1 MRREDILLVLFRH
14 NATIMAKELLPK
26 IAFINNAKTY
36 KLLANEKRLE
46 ILNNIKYEE
55 RRVEELIKI
64 LGVSKANVSQHLALL
79 RHAGIVTARRE
90 GLTVYYKIVDPEIIK
105 PCVILYNLWVSGARA
120 KSILPSRKQ
129 KAKLSAYA

>member
-1 MRREDILLVLFRH
+1 MPQV
-14 NATIMAKELLPK
+14 LPK
-26 IAFINNAKTY
+26 IAFINNARIY

-55 RRVEELIKI
+55 RRVEELVKI

-90 GLTVYYKIVDPEIIK
+90 GQSVYYKIIDPEIIR
-105 PCVILYNLWVSGARA
+105 PCVILYNLWVSGTRA
-120 KSILPSRKQ
+120 KGALPPRKQ
-129 KAKLSAYA
+129 NTKVFA

>member
-1 MRREDILLVLFRH
+1 
-14 NATIMAKELLPK
+14 MAKEILPK

-55 RRVEELIKI
+55 RRVEELVKI

-79 RHAGIVTARRE
+79 RHAGIVTARRA
-90 GLTVYYKIVDPEIIK
+90 GLNVYYKIVDPEIIK
-105 PCVILYNLWVSGARA
+105 PCVILYNLWVSGTRA
-120 KSILPSRKQ
+120 KGSRLSPRAHAPSFALSRK
-129 KAKLSAYA
+129 

>member
-1 MRREDILLVLFRH
+1 
-14 NATIMAKELLPK
+14 MAKDILPK

-55 RRVEELIKI
+55 RRVEELVKI

-79 RHAGIVTARRE
+79 RHAGIVTARRS
-90 GLTVYYKIVDPEIIK
+90 GLNVYYKIVDPEIIK
-105 PCVILYNLWVSGARA
+105 PCVILYNLWVSGTRA
-120 KSILPSRKQ
+120 KGSRSSPRADVPSFALIRK
-129 KAKLSAYA
+129 

>member
-1 MRREDILLVLFRH
+1 MPQI
-14 NATIMAKELLPK
+14 LPK

-55 RRVEELIKI
+55 KSVEQLVKI

-79 RHAGIVTARRE
+79 RHAGIVEARRS
-90 GLTVYYKIVDPEIIK
+90 GLNVFYKIVDPEIIT
-105 PCVILYNLWVSGARA
+105 PCVILYNLWVSGAA
-120 KSILPSRKQ
+120 KQRQAAPRLRQ
-129 KAKLSAYA
+129 RV

>member
-1 MRREDILLVLFRH
+1 M
-14 NATIMAKELLPK
+14 KEVLPK

-55 RRVEELIKI
+55 KCVEELVNI

-79 RHAGIVTARRE
+79 RHAGIVETRRS
-90 GLTVYYKIVDPEIIK
+90 GLNIFYKIVDPEIIK
-105 PCVILYNLWVSGARA
+105 PCVILHNLWVSGTKA
-120 KSILPSRKQ
+120 KSALSPHNQ
-129 KAKLSAYA
+129 KVKVSV

>member
-1 MRREDILLVLFRH
+1 MPHV
-14 NATIMAKELLPK
+14 LPK

-55 RRVEELIKI
+55 KRVEELVKI

-79 RHAGIVTARRE
+79 RHAGIVTGRRD
-90 GLTVYYKIVDPEIIK
+90 GQSVYYKIVDAEIIK
-105 PCVILYNLWVSGARA
+105 PCVILHNLWLSGRTTQR
-120 KSILPSRKQ
+120 IPRKLMRQ
-129 KAKLSAYA
+129 RQYA